1 MDKNIYVTRY
11 CSLNLE
17 LKEDEIYREQDI
29 YLVTSETPHINFPVE
44 ATFAEWPNKA
54 LKLFWLKSPETEKV
68 RLRKEAEYARKRIL
82 DIEQSMQNNPYFKSS
97 T

>member
-1 MDKNIYVTRY
+1 MDKGTYVTRY
-11 CSLNLE
+11 LSSNFPLTQG
-17 LKEDEIYREQDI
+17 EIYREKDI
-29 YLVTSETPHINFPVE
+29 FPASRKTPHEEFPVE
-44 ATFAEWPNKA
+44 ATFVEQPNKT
-54 LKLFWLKSPETEKV
+54 LMLFWIKSPETEKV